1 MEEGIEVNAEDKA
14 EERKPE
20 SQPVEKPFIEGKD
33 RPSPSANVNILGR
46 WYAKEDVEQ
55 VLRQNAER
63 QAAYLRRAKE
73 EWAQTPQGRL
83 CLDLYNKFCVYKKY
97 LDEHPWAWKRRDGAK
112 VDFPEH
118 VLFEDALCTVTE
130 YQREREER
138 NRRHLERAQLAARC
152 EHAYLDG
159 DRCRAP
165 RLKGKKLCRM
175 HERMEEA
182 KALKLDLGP
191 MEDPDSI
198 QMAIMKLQR
207 TVIDGTLDTKKI
219 GQLAYLIQL
228 AAWNVTRTTSG
239 NRELP
244 DAEIE

>member
-1 MEEGIEVNAEDKA
+1 VEDQIEAKGEDQPEEKPSVDSWDRDPQAKMLVDGQLRTKQEA
-14 EERKPE
+14 EE
-20 SQPVEKPFIEGKD
+20 
-33 RPSPSANVNILGR
+33 
-46 WYAKEDVEQ
+46 YM
-55 VLRQNAER
+55 RQSAER
-63 QAAYLRRAKE
+63 RAAYRKKTRE
-73 EWAQTPQGRL
+73 DWVQTPQGKL
-83 CLDLYNKFCVYKKY
+83 CLELYAKFHEYKKY
-97 LDEHPWAWKRRDGAK
+97 LDEHPYARNRPDGPK

-118 VLFEDALCTVTE
+118 MLFADALREVSD
-130 YQREREER
+130 YQQERAEKDRE
-138 NRRHLERAQLAARC
+138 NLKKAQLAARC

-198 QMAIMKLQR
+198 QVAIMKLQR
-207 TVIDGTLDTKKI
+207 TVIEDTLDTKKI
-219 GQLAYLIQL
+219 SQLAYLIQL
-228 AAWNVTRTTSG
+228 ASWNVTRTTSG
-239 NRELP
+239 NRELAD